1 MQKWRVPKN
10 SPEARIVEER
20 KRQIQNNIRQK
31 MGLLVDVV
39 RPNSGTTNDG
49 NAARTA
55 LSESNRKTFSNI

>member
-49 NAARTA
+49 NTARTA
-55 LSESNRKTFSNI
+55 LSESNRKTLSNI